1 MTSTFKIQRI
11 CQYCKEEFSARTTV
25 TKYCSH
31 LCNKKALKEK
41 YKSDKVE
48 ASHSETV
55 AFKLNTVNEAKIK
68 DYLTPKEVA
77 ALLNLSIR
85 TIYKLIE
92 SGDIKA
98 LRISERVTR
107 VRRLDIDALF
117 DISKP
122 PQVKK
127 VQPEVKSLADCYT
140 TKEVQQLYHISEKGL
155 YDILKRNNVIK
166 IRKGWYS
173 YVPKNIIHQL
183 FS

>member
-11 CQYCKEEFSARTTV
+11 CHYCKEEFSARTTV

-77 ALLNLSIR
+77 ALLNLSI
-85 TIYKLIE
+85 T
-92 SGDIKA
+92 
-98 LRISERVTR
+98 
-107 VRRLDIDALF
+107 LF
-117 DISKP
+117 
-122 PQVKK
+122 
-127 VQPEVKSLADCYT
+127 T
-140 TKEVQQLYHISEKGL
+140 
-155 YDILKRNNVIK
+155 N
-166 IRKGWYS
+166 
-173 YVPKNIIHQL
+173 
-183 FS
+183 